1 MGTISTGL
9 QVPDG
14 THWRKPECEKGC
26 QVYKLSAEQGHPQAW
41 MGLTT
46 LAKDDDINDE
56 ESMLLMKKAAD
67 WAIIPQCQN
76 TH

>member
-1 MGTISTGL
+1 
-9 QVPDG
+9 
-14 THWRKPECEKGC
+14 
-26 QVYKLSAEQGHPQAW
+26 VYKLSAEQGHPQAW

-67 WAIIPQCQN
+67 WVIIQQCQN